1 MRFDLRA
8 ELIFFLAIL
17 LLVFI
22 LIYYARILSRLLKL
36 TRKPNFLSV
45 FPILSAFLF
54 LVVLV
59 VHGIKMIYL
68 YPHLAIAGL
77 NLYNLLLLSFKLNF
91 LENLLFLIAGFFT
104 FITSVTYVTW
114 ISR

>member
-8 ELIFFLAIL
+8 EIIFFIAIL
-17 LLVFI
+17 LFVFI

-36 TRKPNFLSV
+36 TRKPGFLSF
-45 FPILSAFLF
+45 FPLLSALLFLF
-54 LVVLV
+54 VLI

-68 YPHLAIAGL
+68 YPRLAIAGL
-77 NLYNLLLLSFKLNF
+77 NLYNLLLISFKLNF
-91 LENLLFLIAGFFT
+91 IENFLFLIAGFFT
-104 FITSVTYVTW
+104 FLTSVTYVTW